1 MIADAIAAALLP
13 TEYEVSNVDPANKKI
28 TVYGTWNPAVGSA
41 IAVTNGAGLGET
53 YTVVAVVAL
62 EGGVAKTRITVTEAL
77 GAVAIASLMCAQI
90 YAGAAAIKHACAV
103 YGNGRAIFAGELPDD
118 CALPAILVT
127 DVAGTEWGTR
137 GTRGGDCRL
146 DVQLIGEKSANQN
159 TLRALARLLWAV
171 LDRMTIPAACLPAG
185 YASTALIAD
194 PPRWQPAELGFPQFA
209 ISVRALVSTT

>member
-41 IAVTNGAGLGET
+41 IAVTNGAGLGEA

-62 EGGVAKTRITVTEAL
+62 EGGVAKTRIIVTEAL

-127 DVAGTEWGTR
+127 DVAGTASGDR
-137 GTRGGDCRL
+137 GHHAGDCTL
-146 DVQLIGEKSANQN
+146 DVQIIGNRTLQPN
-159 TLRALARLLWAV
+159 TLRALAQALWLL
-171 LDRMTIPAACLPAG
+171 LDRFAISPHLAAG
-185 YASTALIAD
+185 YACPGLIAD
-194 PPRWQPAELGFPQFA
+194 PPRNTTADDQFPAFTVT
-209 ISVRALVSTT
+209 VRAYVEHAV